1 MIGYAVGL
9 IGMWLLSDA
18 LYSLI
23 LYKDKGEP
31 FWRCH
36 SIRVVRGVLSLT
48 LIVIGAIA

>member
-23 LYKDKGEP
+23 LYKDNGEA
-31 FWRCH
+31 FWKCH
-36 SIRVVRGVLSLT
+36 SIRVVRLVLGLS
-48 LIVIGAIA
+48 LIVIGAIR